1 MACDNDPNTAAC
13 GSTTGPFDLDDNG
26 NPVGPGSGDVSQD
39 GCTQKPGT
47 AGPDNAPLF
56 CPDTPPAD
64 KTCSDFQLSEN
75 RDACFIDMVGNE
87 ALNRGGAVLN
97 VYKLLGVHEQG
108 KLVDVVGQGVAIS
121 NGDAPGFPA
130 TNAFDAYVTEWHS
143 VQIGAGVLASA
154 YIGYDFGDIK
164 TNDDSRRMYGIDTSI
179 NKHITAFQIKQSA
192 DPQKRATMVRLE
204 WSTDGVY
211 WRGAGIAPLPDDDC
225 LNLIQMKE
233 SVPARYW
240 RLRPTQFNGGDTD
253 NWGVQAIALFHNY
266 VATHVHNI
274 QDKIFLENR
283 DRDYADTNLIL
294 KGYYDLLETQTE
306 LQRFGI
312 EMPGQTYYIS
322 INFSA
327 CVAILG
333 RPLIIGDIIEI
344 PSEAQYSAQMKRI
357 LKWVEVTDVTW
368 SSEGFTPGWQPTILR
383 VLCQPAYASQET
395 QDIFG
400 DLAEE
405 LIDDTGLLD
414 GFDGNNPVYQD
425 YADVSHTVEAMEQ
438 TNLPERGAEGSSHI
452 REWEQEELEA
462 AADQSLNNL
471 HTTGLNS
478 TGLYVEDGMPPN
490 NAPFT
495 EGDAY
500 PDSPAHGDYH
510 RLTYSG
516 LAKDTPARLYR
527 YSTEKGRWV
536 FLETDKRYLYNPNK
550 PFLQEYLTSS
560 NRISP
565 TDASKG
571 GN

>member
-1 MACDNDPNTAAC
+1 MACDNDPNSVC
-13 GSTTGPFDLDDNG
+13 KSTTGPFDLDDNG
-26 NPVGPGSGDVSQD
+26 NPISIVPGDTSQD
-39 GCTQKPGT
+39 GCKLKPGT
-47 AGPDNAPLF
+47 EGPDALPLF
-56 CPDTPPAD
+56 CPDTPSPD
-64 KTCSDFQLSEN
+64 QTCNEFQLSEN
-75 RDACFIDMVGNE
+75 RDACYIDMIGNE

-108 KLVDVVGQGVAIS
+108 KLIDVTGQGVAIS
-121 NGDAPGFPA
+121 NGDAPGYPA
-130 TNAFDAYVTEWHS
+130 ANAFDAYITEWHS
-143 VQIGAGVLASA
+143 IQIGDAVLPSA
-154 YIGYDFGDIK
+154 YIGYDFGEIK
-164 TNDDSRRMYGIDTSI
+164 TNDDSRRMYGIDTSV

-192 DPQKRATMVRLE
+192 DPDRRATQVRLE
-204 WSTDGVY
+204 WSANGRL
-211 WRGAGIAPLPDDDC
+211 WRGAGIAPLPNDDC
-225 LNLIQMKE
+225 LNLILMKE

-240 RLRPTQFNGGDTD
+240 RLRPTAFTGGDTD
-253 NWGVQAIALFHNY
+253 NWGVQALAMFHDY
-266 VATHVHNI
+266 VATDEYNI

-283 DRDYADTNLIL
+283 DRDYADSELIL

-322 INFSA
+322 VNFSA

-333 RPLIIGDIIEI
+333 RPLVIGDIIEM
-344 PSEAQYSAQMKRI
+344 PSEAMYSAQMRRI
-357 LKWVEVTDVTW
+357 MKWVEVTDVTW

-405 LIDDTGLLD
+405 LVDDTGLVD

-452 REWEQEELEA
+452 REWEQSELDA
-462 AADQSLNNL
+462 ASDQGLDSLQSI
-471 HTTGLNS
+471 GLNS
-478 TGLYVEDGMPPN
+478 TGLYVEDAMPPN

-495 EGDAY
+495 ESDEY
-500 PDSPAHGDYH
+500 PTSPAHGVYH

-516 LAKDTPARLYR
+516 LSKDVPARLYR
-527 YSTEKGRWV
+527 YSTEKGRWIY
-536 FLETDKRYLYNPNK
+536 LETDKRYLHNPDK

-560 NRISP
+560 TRVSI
-565 TDASKG
+565 TDTSKD
-571 GN
+571 NS